1 MIIKYCLS
9 FQRNIARNSSTA
21 SGYAEKRMQS
31 YDYFPDI
38 PNFALFSL
46 SFVSFCLSLHESN
59 IRTMQKYN
67 VMLAAA
73 SMLLVGAS
81 CASHYQLASVD
92 RSRLLI
98 DRRYDATPDAAAATF
113 IMPYRHEVDSVMR
126 PVVGRVACYMAAK
139 RPESQLSNL
148 LADILLWCGPRFNEK
163 PDFAVDNMG
172 GIRAALAEGDVTLGD
187 IVDMAPFENKIC
199 FLTLSGTKVLELFG
213 QIAHRG
219 GEAVSHGVE
228 MVITK
233 DGKLVSAKINGE
245 PVEPARSYRVA
256 TLDYVA
262 QGNDQME
269 AFKTRTNMVSPQGAE
284 NNVRFLIVDY
294 FKDQT
299 AHGIVVAPKVEGR
312 IVVE

>member
-1 MIIKYCLS
+1 M
-9 FQRNIARNSSTA
+9 
-21 SGYAEKRMQS
+21 
-31 YDYFPDI
+31 
-38 PNFALFSL
+38 
-46 SFVSFCLSLHESN
+46 
-59 IRTMQKYN
+59 
-67 VMLAAA
+67 
-73 SMLLVGAS
+73 
-81 CASHYQLASVD
+81 
-92 RSRLLI
+92 
-98 DRRYDATPDAAAATF
+98 
-113 IMPYRHEVDSVMR
+113 
-126 PVVGRVACYMAAK
+126 
-139 RPESQLSNL
+139 
-148 LADILLWCGPRFNEK
+148 
-163 PDFAVDNMG
+163 
-172 GIRAALAEGDVTLGD
+172 
-187 IVDMAPFENKIC
+187 
-199 FLTLSGTKVLELFG
+199 
-213 QIAHRG
+213 
-219 GEAVSHGVE
+219 SHGVE